1 MANIADFS
9 RRADELPEQEYSLV
23 PDGSYNADIEKAELR
38 QTKDGT
44 GQYINLQIKILGPTN
59 AGRVVFGTINIQNK
73 SEKAEEIG
81 LRQLKELR
89 AALGMAALRDTDDLV
104 GRQVKVKIK
113 TQPEKDGYPAR
124 NTVAGYAS
132 VSGNTMPMPS
142 ATPAVLVQAAAS
154 STPPWARQ

>member
-23 PDGSYNADIEKAELR
+23 PEGSYNADIEKAELR

-44 GQYINLQIKILGPTN
+44 GQYINLQMKILGPTS

-104 GRQVKVKIK
+104 GRQVKVKVKI
-113 TQPEKDGYPAR
+113 QPEKDGYPAR
-124 NTVAGYAS
+124 NSVAGYAS

-142 ATPAVLVQAAAS
+142 AATTTPAAATSA
-154 STPPWARQ
+154 PPWARS